1 MKVLPHFKTSAP
13 LPVNSYSLSLQ
24 AKRNFPVFV
33 DVLTDKRT
41 LHCVAFS
48 IGVLDAV
55 NLFIIGY
62 LFYVPKHYIAVTACF
77 F

>member
-1 MKVLPHFKTSAP
+1 MKVLAHFKIPAP

-41 LHCVAFS
+41 LYCVAFS
-48 IGVLDAV
+48 IGVTQAFGMT
-55 NLFIIGY
+55 LF
-62 LFYVPKHYIAVTACF
+62 FANACHPEWNEAE
-77 F
+77 